1 MRRPDCACTSRFP
14 WTYRWSRRNRSRGP
28 MVPVSKRAC
37 ILLTEDEP
45 LLAVELKM
53 FLNDSGYDVA
63 GSLCLRRPDL
73 EGVAESADCRRGARH
88 KPSRSYVFPLV
99 DRLSEAGIPF
109 LFLTGHSHSLV
120 PERYRDRPFL
130 NKPFERDTLLSVIRQ
145 LVPRPPPRGE
155 GGDGKPGAK
164 DRRAR
169 PDQGWPAHR

>member
-1 MRRPDCACTSRFP
+1 
-14 WTYRWSRRNRSRGP
+14 
-28 MVPVSKRAC
+28 MVPVSERAC

-45 LLAVELKM
+45 LLEVELKM

-63 GSLCLRRPDL
+63 GPFASVDLTLKELPDL
-73 EGVAESADCRRGARH
+73 PIAGAVLDINLRGQ
-88 KPSRSYVFPLV
+88 YVFALA

-120 PERYRDRPFL
+120 PDRYRDRPFL
-130 NKPFERDTLLSVIRQ
+130 NKPFERDTLLSVVRE

-155 GGDGKPGAK
+155 GGDGKPGGK